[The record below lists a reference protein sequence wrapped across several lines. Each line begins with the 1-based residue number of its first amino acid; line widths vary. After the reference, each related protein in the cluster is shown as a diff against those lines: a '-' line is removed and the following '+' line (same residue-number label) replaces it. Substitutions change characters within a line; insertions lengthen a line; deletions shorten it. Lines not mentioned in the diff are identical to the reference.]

1 MIPNKINL
9 PCQLRFT
16 VLDVD
21 NSGVTGITLSQF
33 LVRIYNPADAEVSG
47 SVGLVRKE
55 LGNGDYEITFTPNAL
70 GKWYVVVTHSVYFP
84 WGKAAAVMVSSESLT
99 GIDTEIAM
107 LNAQNVAIQNSVNAM
122 GVDVQFIKDIEG
134 GRWWIDRTIN
144 QMIFYKEDNVTEVAR
159 FDLKDF
165 DGLPASEN
173 VYQRTRV
180 TSTTTTTT
188 TTV

>member
-16 VLDVD
+16 VLDV
-21 NSGVTGITLSQF
+21 NNAVVTGITLSQF
-33 LVRIYNPADAEVSG
+33 LVRIYNPADTEVSG

-55 LGNGDYEITFTPNAL
+55 LGNGDYEVTFTPNML
-70 GKWYVVVTHSVYFP
+70 GKWYVVVTHVTYFP
-84 WGKAAAVMVSSESLT
+84 WGKAAAIQVSSESLT
-99 GIDTEIAM
+99 GIDADIAA
-107 LNAQNVAIQNSVNAM
+107 LAVQNTAIQNSISALD
-122 GVDVQFIKDIEG
+122 VDVQFIKDIEG